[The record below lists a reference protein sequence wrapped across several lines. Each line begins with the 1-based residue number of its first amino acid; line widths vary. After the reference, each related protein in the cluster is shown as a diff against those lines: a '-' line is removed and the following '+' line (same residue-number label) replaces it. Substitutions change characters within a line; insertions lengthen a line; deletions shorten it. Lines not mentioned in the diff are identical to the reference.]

1 MQVSFLEKLGLS
13 EQSAFTDFNLAP
25 LETRRDIAQLGV
37 IHRAALRKGPKHL
50 QTFFV
55 RARSITGHSMHVFDP
70 CAGCCHIYIKRSM
83 FGLIGFYNRLP
94 QNIVDI
100 TDISMFQSELQELVK
115 KAVNENDPAWKIF
128 FRRGIES

>member
-1 MQVSFLEKLGLS
+1 
-13 EQSAFTDFNLAP
+13 
-25 LETRRDIAQLGV
+25 
-37 IHRAALRKGPKHL
+37 
-50 QTFFV
+50 
-55 RARSITGHSMHVFDP
+55 MHVFDP
-70 CAGCCHIYIKRSM
+70 CAGCRHMYIRRSM